1 MFMPRPLAAL
11 NRFGQDGWD
20 TPYVMRFWDIFS
32 LATDSK
38 ETGVAA
44 EET

>member
-11 NRFGQDGWD
+11 NRFSQDGWD
-20 TPYVMRFWDIFS
+20 TPYAMRFWDIFFS
-32 LATDSK
+32 LYSK